1 MLCWGFPYKILQV
14 VLVGKKQP
22 AKEETQAMWVSSL
35 RQEDPREEEMTTHS
49 SVLAWRVPWTD
60 EPGRLHG
67 VAKESDAIEY
77 SCVLTH
83 THTHVGGL
91 SNREIFSHGLEAGC
105 PQSRCQQGWVSL
117 RPLSSSRRQPSS
129 PCVLTGPSLCS
140 GVRVLISSSL
150 KDTILVGQSPP

>member
-1 MLCWGFPYKILQV
+1 M
-14 VLVGKKQP
+14 GKKQP

-35 RQEDPREEEMTTHS
+35 RREDPREEEMTTHS

-83 THTHVGGL
+83 THTRRWLKQQRDILSWSGGRL
-91 SNREIFSHGLEAGC
+91 PTVKMSAGLGLPAA
-105 PQSRCQQGWVSL
+105 SL
-117 RPLSSSRRQPSS
+117 
-129 PCVLTGPSLCS
+129 
-140 GVRVLISSSL
+140 LIS
-150 KDTILVGQSPP
+150 